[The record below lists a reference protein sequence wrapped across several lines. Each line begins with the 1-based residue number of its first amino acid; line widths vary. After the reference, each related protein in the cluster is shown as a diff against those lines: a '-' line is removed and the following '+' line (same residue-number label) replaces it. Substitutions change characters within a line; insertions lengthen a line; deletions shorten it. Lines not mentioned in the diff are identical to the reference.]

1 MTIIKEIS
9 LKDFDF
15 WGNAVKT
22 RKKLTD
28 DELDEIEEVLES
40 NSWPLTETQLND
52 LFAFDTE
59 AICDWLDISEEE
71 WDAR

>member
-1 MTIIKEIS
+1 MIITKEIS

-15 WGNAVKT
+15 WGNAVET

-28 DELDEIEEVLES
+28 DELDEIESMLES
-40 NSWPLTETQLND
+40 LASPLTETQLND
-52 LFAFDTE
+52 FFAFE
-59 AICDWLDISEEE
+59 PEVICEWLDISEKE

>member
-1 MTIIKEIS
+1 MTIIQEIS

-15 WGNAVKT
+15 WGNAVET

-28 DELDEIEEVLES
+28 DELEEIESILES
-40 NSWPLTETQLND
+40 IEPPLTETQLND
-52 LFAFDTE
+52 LFAFEPET
-59 AICDWLDISEEE
+59 ICDWLGINEDE

>member
-1 MTIIKEIS
+1 MIITKEIS
-9 LKDFDF
+9 LRDFDF
-15 WGNAVKT
+15 WGNAVET

-59 AICDWLDISEEE
+59 TICDWLDISKEE

>member
-1 MTIIKEIS
+1 MTIIQEIS

-15 WGNAVKT
+15 WGNAAET

-28 DELDEIEEVLES
+28 NELEEIESILES
-40 NSWPLTETQLND
+40 IEPPPTDTQLND

-59 AICDWLDISEEE
+59 TICEWLGISEKE